1 MSNRLTH
8 TPLPWLIWGL
18 AAAFYGYAYF
28 QRVAPSVMTS
38 ELMRAFDANAA
49 GLGNLSAYY
58 FYPYALLQI
67 PIGMMIDRFGVRR
80 VLLASGALCA
90 VGSLLFALAPTLGL
104 AATGRLLVGAGAGV
118 AWVGTLALAVMWLP
132 ANRFAAVTG
141 LSLLIGLVGAVLGQA
156 PLAAL
161 VDAAGWR
168 SAMLWSGLLM
178 ALIVVLMVPFVRDKP
193 MHSEPRTADSVL
205 RGLVSVLRSA
215 QTWKVALFTG
225 SLVTPMAAFAGL
237 FGVPFVQEVYGVS
250 KTTAG
255 ATISLV
261 LVGWGLGGPVAG
273 WLSDRIQ
280 RRKPVMA
287 TGAGLLAITWLVT
300 LMLPVPLLGLQVLLF
315 VQGIASGAVIINFAV
330 TKESNSPTATGVAMG
345 LINMAGMAASAAS
358 LPLVGW
364 LLDLGWDGTLVE
376 GARIYGETAYRQAF
390 MIFPVLMVL
399 GFLAALSLRETRC
412 RPLEINSE
420 RPASRAQ

>member
-1 MSNRLTH
+1 MNNRVMSS
-8 TPLPWLIWGL
+8 PLPWLIWGL

-58 FYPYALLQI
+58 FYPYALVQI
-67 PIGMMIDRFGVRR
+67 PIGLMIDRFGVRR

-141 LSLLIGLVGAVLGQA
+141 LSLLVGLVGAVLGQA

-161 VDAAGWR
+161 IDAAGWR
-168 SAMLWSGLLM
+168 SAMLWSGILM
-178 ALIVVLMVPFVRDKP
+178 LVIFVLMVPVVRDKP
-193 MHSEPRTADSVL
+193 MHSEVRTAGSVL
-205 RGLVSVLRSA
+205 RGLASVLRSG
-215 QTWKVALFTG
+215 QTWKIALFTG

-261 LVGWGLGGPVAG
+261 LVGWGIGGPLAG

-287 TGAGLLAITWLVT
+287 AGAGILLIAWVIT
-300 LMLPVPLLGLQVLLF
+300 LMVPLPLVGFQVLLII
-315 VQGIASGAVIINFAV
+315 QGLASGAVIINFAI
-330 TKESNSPTATGVAMG
+330 TKESNAPTATGVAMG
-345 LINMAGMAASAAS
+345 FINMAGMGASAAS

-376 GARIYGETAYRQAF
+376 GARIYGESTYRQAF
-390 MIFPVLMVL
+390 AIFPVLMFL
-399 GFLAALSLRETRC
+399 GFLAALSLRETRGRSLDQ
-412 RPLEINSE
+412 RP
-420 RPASRAQ
+420 